1 MAKLVLS
8 NKNTVGASRRSFL
21 FYTNNMKKLL
31 KFNKYALG
39 INLVII
45 LFEIIGIIM
54 RAIMSTRTWFD
65 YYTVDSNL
73 FALATSAIFVY
84 FTLKGKELPHWAQVA
99 KLSSTT
105 ALMVTFLVVIT
116 VLGPI
121 YPGGYPAIL
130 FEGQMLF
137 THTLCPPLAFFS
149 FIFLE
154 RTKLSGKDVAPAMIF
169 TLVYAAIMIILNIAK
184 VVVGPYP
191 FLMVYNQPIWAS
203 VAWCIGILGGAAA
216 LTWGIIKL
224 RRHK

>member
-1 MAKLVLS
+1 
-8 NKNTVGASRRSFL
+8 
-21 FYTNNMKKLL
+21 MKKL
-31 KFNKYALG
+31 KDFNKYALA
-39 INLVII
+39 INII
-45 LFEIIGIIM
+45 IVLFEIIGIIM

-73 FALATSAIFVY
+73 FALATSAAYVY
-84 FTLKGKELPHWAQVA
+84 FTLKGKDIPHWASVA

-105 ALMVTFLVVIT
+105 ALMITFIVVVT
-116 VLGPI
+116 VLAPI
-121 YPGGYPAIL
+121 YPGGYPAIM

-137 THTLCPPLAFFS
+137 THTLCPLLALAS
-149 FIFLE
+149 FTLLE
-154 RTKLSGKDVAPAMIF
+154 HNKVSNKDIPAAMIF
-169 TLVYAAIMIILNIAK
+169 TLAYAAIMLILNIAK

-203 VAWCIGILGGAAA
+203 ILWCIGILGGAVA